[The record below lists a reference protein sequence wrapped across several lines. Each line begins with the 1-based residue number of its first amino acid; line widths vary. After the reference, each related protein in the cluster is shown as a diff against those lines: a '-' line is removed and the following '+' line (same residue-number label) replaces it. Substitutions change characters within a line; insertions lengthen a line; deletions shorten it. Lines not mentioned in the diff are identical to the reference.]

1 LPQQPRQ
8 QLSSWC
14 SSLLLLPPPPP
25 PPPPPPLPL
34 PLLLLLLLLLQVFN
48 GTTQDVE
55 FTIEA
60 DQLEAW
66 INDVK
71 RIFKMDLWEN
81 GKAR

>member
-14 SSLLLLPPPPP
+14 SSL
-25 PPPPPPLPL
+25 
-34 PLLLLLLLLLQVFN
+34 LLLLLLLLLQVFN